1 MFQSEKLQRK
11 QAKREKLE
19 RQAAECRRLKELL
32 QLQNLLDSLGSETA
46 RSDFMSGNNGA
57 VVSIKFVNVTTRSS
71 CDPSVQN
78 LPLLFETHYYR
89 LQSCKAVTPYINQSN
104 LFRNNKIT
112 FYISKQKEKYC
123 YMVVTWHILCRLP
136 VTPKHKL

>member
-1 MFQSEKLQRK
+1 MFQCEKLQRK

-57 VVSIKFVNVTTRSS
+57 VVSIKFVNKNCDVSM
-71 CDPSVQN
+71 CDPPVQN
-78 LPLLFETHYYR
+78 VPLLFETHYE
-89 LQSCKAVTPYINQSN
+89 LTTIISCNYINQSN
-104 LFRNNKIT
+104 LFHTQNYNLH
-112 FYISKQKEKYC
+112 KQTKRKVLLRGGHIAYFVPSSC
-123 YMVVTWHILCRLP
+123 Y
-136 VTPKHKL
+136 PKT